1 MPVRSHSLTSD
12 TRHLAKTFERTV
24 EMMQAVMDIDEVDRA
39 IRNGTKFGV
48 RDDYIDVDAVAI
60 GALSSCCAAPSEM
73 SDEMT
78 RAHSTSKKLAI
89 HARTTTDH

>member
-39 IRNGTKFGV
+39 IRKRQAFGV

-60 GALSSCCAAPSEM
+60 GALCCCAAPSEM

-78 RAHSTSKKLAI
+78 RAH
-89 HARTTTDH
+89 